1 MDNRNN
7 NSINDMENGSFKIIY
22 NNDSK
27 EISEKNSVSK
37 ESDISQKENVIV
49 ECFKRCCVGS
59 AGCLILLFTLA
70 LAGCSVTYYVYCI
83 MALVKDSHDSIQNTC
98 SKSNIWTFLLTVL
111 ILNIVSLK
119 GVSSSG
125 SKDNGMAIF
134 NIFIG
139 IIIIISICTWG
150 SLEYWNECV
159 QDKLSNTLIFTMV
172 QITLIIEYAVIGILT
187 IFIILLWRKLWSE
200 SKK

>member
-1 MDNRNN
+1 MNNHNN
-7 NSINDMENGSFKIIY
+7 NSFNDLENGSFKIVPI
-22 NNDSK
+22 NTSS
-27 EISEKNSVSK
+27 EISQQSSVSR
-37 ESDISQKENVIV
+37 ESDISQKENFIV

-59 AGCLILLFTLA
+59 AGCLIILFILA
-70 LAGCSVTYYVYCI
+70 LAGSSIAYYVYCI

-98 SKSNIWTFLLTVL
+98 SKSNIWPFLLTVL
-111 ILNIVSLK
+111 ILNIISLQRA
-119 GVSSSG
+119 SISE
-125 SKDNGMAIF
+125 SKDNGIAIF

-139 IIIIISICTWG
+139 ILIIISMCTWG

-172 QITLIIEYAVIGILT
+172 QITLIIEYVVIGMLSI
-187 IFIILLWRKLWSE
+187 IFIVLWRKLWSE